1 MNFQIKRER
10 LLASTMIAGLAL
22 VGLAT
27 PAMAQTTP
35 PDQASE
41 VGDVVVTGSRIA
53 RQDYVANSP
62 VSTVSAEQIQARGDV
77 NVEQILN
84 QLPQVVPGFSANSNN
99 PANGSATVDLRGL
112 GPSRTLVLVNGHR
125 FVPFDSSNAVDLNA
139 IPASLIERVEVMTG
153 GASAVYGSDA
163 LAGVVNF
170 IFKRNFEGIAFDTQY
185 GISGHGDGEQ
195 FNASLTFGAN
205 IDGGRGNLTGFV
217 GYADRGGFFPNED
230 RPWALFS
237 NAGGSGTGEYGGLN
251 NIALNPYTAAGCP
264 TASPCRRSFRTNG
277 VPGVFNNE
285 FDLTLPS
292 DRYNFSP
299 VNLLQSPS
307 ERYSTAF
314 MGRYDI
320 TDNIEAFGEFF
331 YTDTRNTIQLAP
343 TPATA
348 IQVPYGNYFV
358 QNSPALLA
366 YANTR
371 TNCTIGG
378 VAQTGAVCQSQ
389 PLFLDR
395 RMSEV
400 GARVESHDSD
410 VYQFNGGIRAKL
422 GGDWTAEGFYSFGRT
437 ELRTSIKNDVSR
449 SRVAAAIAAGGTASS
464 CSAASLAIF
473 PSCKPLNM
481 FGAGT
486 ITPEAANFIRLNF
499 TDLSVFER
507 QNLQLNFTGTAI
519 ELPAGPLGVAFG
531 AEYREDSLNSTPD
544 SAKIT
549 GDIYG
554 FNAAQPVGGRS
565 ISKELYFEAAVP
577 LLKDL
582 PFVQNLE
589 LELGGRMSDYDT
601 VGVVYT
607 YKAGGSWTPV
617 NDLRLRG
624 LYQRAVRA
632 PNVFEL
638 FQAGD
643 QGFPAVLDPCTTINP
658 GTGVARTLSAA
669 VRTFCTAQLG
679 VDPVTAGFVAL
690 NTQTESFFFGNPD
703 LQEEE
708 SDTITLGLVYQPSF
722 VPGLTMSLDY
732 YDISIDGYVGTI
744 KGGVSGIVKDCF
756 DSLDLTSAACNS
768 SVGPLI
774 FRDAAGNLKAR
785 APLGNVSQLETSG
798 IDLSARYGWNVPWAG
813 GIWGDKL
820 DLAITATYLDSY
832 DLDGIEY
839 KGTAG
844 AYNISASLPEYKAN
858 IQIGYDIGKVRFA
871 YSGTFIDAMD
881 NQGNIP
887 DFADGGYSGTPS
899 YFYHDLSATYKVTD
913 NVEMF
918 GGVRNIADEDPPVFD
933 NANDGNT
940 DPNTFDVVG
949 RYFFVGAR
957 LKY

>member
-1 MNFQIKRER
+1 MRTHQTRQG
-10 LLASTMIAGLAL
+10 LLATTIIASAAMLAF
-22 VGLAT
+22 AA
-27 PAMAQTTP
+27 PAMAQQQE
-35 PDQASE
+35 PDTNTVE
-41 VGDVVVTGSRIA
+41 DVVVTGSRIA

-62 VSTVSAEQIQARGDV
+62 VSTVTQEQIQARGDV

-139 IPASLIERVEVMTG
+139 IPASLIERVEVVTG

-170 IFKRNFEGIAFDTQY
+170 IFKRNFEGVAFDTQY
-185 GISGHGDGEQ
+185 GISGYGDGEQ

-205 IDGGRGNLTGFV
+205 IEGGRGNVTGFV
-217 GYADRGGFFPNED
+217 GYADRDGFFPNED
-230 RPWALFS
+230 RPWALVS
-237 NAGGSGTGEYGGLN
+237 NAGGSGTGIYGGLN

-264 TASPCRRSFRTNG
+264 TAAPCRRSFRTPG
-277 VPGVFNNE
+277 VPGVFNND
-285 FDLTLPS
+285 FSLSAAS

-314 MGRYDI
+314 MGHYDI
-320 TDNIEAFGEFF
+320 TDKVEAFGEFF
-331 YTDTRNTIQLAP
+331 YTDSRNNIQLAP

-348 IQVPYGNYFV
+348 IQIPYGNFFV

-366 YANTR
+366 YANSRPTP
-371 TNCTIGG
+371 T
-378 VAQTGAVCQSQ
+378 A
-389 PLFLDR
+389 PLFFDR
-395 RMSEV
+395 RMAEV
-400 GARVESHDSD
+400 GARIETHDSD
-410 VYQFNGGIRAKL
+410 VYQFNGGLRAKL

-437 ELRTSIKNDVSR
+437 ELRTSIQNDVSR
-449 SRVAAAIAAGGTASS
+449 SRVAAAIAAGGTATS

-473 PSCKPLNM
+473 PTCVPLNM
-481 FGAGT
+481 FGANT
-486 ITPEAANFIRLNF
+486 ISPAAANFIRLNF
-499 TDLSVFER
+499 SDLSVFER
-507 QNLQLNFTGTAI
+507 QNLQLNFTGTAL

-531 AEYREDSLNSTPD
+531 AEYREDSLNSRPD

-582 PFVQNLE
+582 PFIQKLD

-617 NDLRLRG
+617 SDLRLRG

-643 QGFPAVLDPCTTINP
+643 QGFPAVLDPCTTRNP
-658 GTGVARTLSAA
+658 GTGAARTLSAA
-669 VRTFCTAQLG
+669 VRAFCTAQLG
-679 VDPVTAGFVAL
+679 VDPVTAGFVAQ

-708 SDTITLGLVYQPSF
+708 SDTITLGAVYQPSF
-722 VPGLTMSLDY
+722 VPGLTLTVDY

-744 KGGVSGIVKDCF
+744 SGGVSGIVNGCF
-756 DSLDLTSAACNS
+756 ASLDLTSAACNS

-785 APLGNVSQLETSG
+785 APLGNVSQLETKG
-798 IDLSARYGWNVPWAG
+798 IDVSARYGWNVPWAG

-820 DLAITATYLDSY
+820 DISINATYLDSY
-832 DLDGIEY
+832 ELDDIEY

-858 IQIGYDIGKVRFA
+858 ISVGYDIGPVRFA
-871 YSGTFIDAMD
+871 YSGTYIDAMD

-887 DFADGGYSGTPS
+887 AFADGGYSTVPS
-899 YFYHDLSATYKVTD
+899 YFYHDLSATYAATSNIEV
-913 NVEMF
+913 F
-918 GGVRNIADEDPPVFD
+918 GGIRNLTDEDPPVFD

-940 DPNTFDVVG
+940 DPNTYDVVG